1 MKIIPISKL
10 FMPKVTKIKNRIAQR
25 GFTSSKD
32 IFMKNSDTPTPVK
45 KVFNRKYKT
54 IKKIFNKLNNSA
66 VDTEDLSFGLFSV
79 RCKKNGEVFSGIAK
93 TVKKDEFGTR
103 YEFFKI
109 KNGKFGVDDF
119 KTRAAFYFENGAIFP
134 FKNLKFAHIFNSKS
148 GNTID
153 LTKTNRVGKYI
164 SYTKGQDKN
173 TYVTAIYVPKER
185 YAGHIIKDVHTPKE
199 MSEKNFDF
207 KYYPYQSFSLF

>member
-1 MKIIPISKL
+1 MKIIPISKI
-10 FMPKVTKIKNRIAQR
+10 FMPKVAKIKDSIAQK
-25 GFTSSKD
+25 GFAASQDTF
-32 IFMKNSDTPTPVK
+32 IKNSNTPLPVK

-54 IKKIFNKLNNSA
+54 LKKIFNKLNKNA
-66 VDTEDLSFGLFSV
+66 VDTEDLAFGIFSV
-79 RCKKNGEVFSGIAK
+79 RYKNNGEVFRGIAK
-93 TVKKDEFGTR
+93 TVKKDEFGIR

-109 KNGKFGVDDF
+109 KDGKFGVDDF
-119 KTRAAFYFENGAIFP
+119 RTRAAFYFENGAVFP
-134 FKNLKFAHIFNSKS
+134 FKNLKFAHVFNSKS

-153 LTKTNRVGKYI
+153 LTKTSRVGKYI

-185 YAGHIIKDVHTPKE
+185 HAGHIIKDVHTAKE

-207 KYYPYQSFSLF
+207 RYYPYQSFSLF